1 MADDVQPA
9 DSGEGQG
16 DASTDSGL
24 YDLDSVAPDVR
35 ELLEPHIKA
44 INGNVEKKFRE
55 AADYRKQWQPYEE
68 SGIKDVPPET
78 LQELLQFAQ
87 MANDPSQAEQ
97 FNQWL
102 QATAEARGLGLGA
115 QGEDDLG
122 LDDVDEMSTDK
133 IQELIAEQVAEKV
146 NPIQERFQRQD
157 QERLEQEANQ
167 EISTQLESIR
177 KDNPDLPEG
186 AENAIVRLAYS
197 YADEDKDPIGKGFE
211 EYKEL
216 IGAGEKGLFA
226 RKDGQPQTP
235 EGPGAAATAP
245 DKLSNDWNDP
255 ARRAIALERL
265 KKANA

>member
-9 DSGEGQG
+9 DTGESQG
-16 DASTDSGL
+16 AATTDSGL
-24 YDLDSVAPDVR
+24 YDLDSVAPEVR
-35 ELLEPHIKA
+35 EILEPHLKA
-44 INGNVEKKFRE
+44 IEGNATRKFQE
-55 AADYRKQWQPYEE
+55 AAEFRKGWAPYEE
-68 SGIKDVPPET
+68 AGIKDVPPET
-78 LQELLQFAQ
+78 LQELLAFAQ
-87 MANDPSQAEQ
+87 LANDPNKADQ

-102 QATAEARGLGLGA
+102 TQTAEARGLSLGSPV
-115 QGEDDLG
+115 EDDLG
-122 LDDVDEMSTDK
+122 LDDVDDLSPDK

-146 NPIQERFQRQD
+146 GPIQERFQKQE

-167 EISTQLESIR
+167 EISTQLEQIR

-226 RKDGQPQTP
+226 KKAEQPQTP

-245 DKLSNDWNDP
+245 DKLSSDWNDP
-255 ARRAIALERL
+255 TRRAIALERL